1 MTHTEQLGVRAQVRA
16 PRRTERDA
24 VAGLVVR
31 WKAAGTSFVVV
42 DASGR
47 HAAGLAAGRLDLTR
61 AAVDT
66 SWIEAVLHRAGYV
79 LLDVCNVPRDA
90 RPLVVGRALTAVQR
104 LRLHTGRPEWI
115 LLEDAQKL
123 LQQPDLPPSALRLA
137 DGGYALAVRGGAKP
151 ARWST
156 GAGAFDIRVRQPGL
170 ELALIPPVAPAG
182 HVVR

>member
-1 MTHTEQLGVRAQVRA
+1 
-16 PRRTERDA
+16 
-24 VAGLVVR
+24 VR

-79 LLDVCNVPRDA
+79 LLDACNVPRDA

-104 LRLHTGRPEWI
+104 LRLHTGRPAWI

-123 LQQPDLPPSALRLA
+123 LQQPGCDALNWPHHDGHRWPHLTSACGLR
-137 DGGYALAVRGGAKP
+137 
-151 ARWST
+151 T
-156 GAGAFDIRVRQPGL
+156 
-170 ELALIPPVAPAG
+170 
-182 HVVR
+182 